1 MRRERIDGNPP
12 TLHRKKFHL
21 RCALASEQTGDI
33 EMKARSFGMVIA
45 LALPLAAAAQNRI
58 GTGDVEDIYMTN
70 CANCHG
76 RDLAGGSGSSL
87 IDDDWKYGGSDAEI
101 AASIRDGIPDMDMP
115 AWGEA
120 LDDRQIRAL
129 VIFLR
134 EKKAALQTEA
144 VRRSLVADHG
154 VFSAGGYRFT
164 LEDVGHGDDLLWSI
178 AFLPDG
184 SMLVTQR
191 DGVLWHFV
199 NGERKAIA
207 NTPAVWQ
214 HGQGGLLE
222 VAPHPDYAENGWIY
236 LSYSENTGA
245 EENGKA
251 AGMTTV
257 ARGRITDGRWTD
269 HEQLFS
275 VDGEHHTSTGVHF
288 GSRFVFDD
296 GYLFFGIGD
305 RGRQDRAQDLGRP
318 NGKIYRLHDDGRVP
332 ADNPFVG
339 VAGALPAIWSYG
351 HRNPQ
356 GMDLEPATGLLW
368 ESEHGPRGGDE
379 INVVEKGRNYGWP
392 VITYGMNYN
401 GTPITEETQREGME
415 QPKLY
420 WTPSIAVA
428 GIDFYEGDA
437 FPGWTGKL
445 LAGGLASEE
454 LHLLTVENGSVT
466 ADDIILKDQG
476 RIRDVASGPDGLIY
490 LLLNGGDPR
499 RGRIVRMTPA
509 P

>member
-1 MRRERIDGNPP
+1 MNSKR
-12 TLHRKKFHL
+12 L
-21 RCALASEQTGDI
+21 RVVITRLFALG
-33 EMKARSFGMVIA
+33 A
-45 LALPLAAAAQNRI
+45 LLPGILAAQSRI
-58 GTGDVEDIYMTN
+58 GSGDVKDIYMTN

-76 RDLAGGSGSSL
+76 RDLAGGSGGSL
-87 IDDDWKYGGSDAEI
+87 IDDEWKYGGSDAEI
-101 AASIRDGIPDMDMP
+101 AAAIRDGIPDMDMP

-120 LDDRQIRAL
+120 LDEKQIRAL

-134 EKKAALQTEA
+134 EKKAERETEQ
-144 VRRSLVADHG
+144 VRRTLVETDG
-154 VFSAGGYRFT
+154 VFSASGQRFM
-164 LEDVGHGDDLLWSI
+164 LEEVGHGKGLLWSI

-184 SMLVTQR
+184 AMLVTQR
-191 DGVLWHFV
+191 DGVLWRIAG
-199 NGERKAIA
+199 GERRRIED
-207 NTPAVWQ
+207 TPEVWQ

-222 VAPHPDYAENGWIY
+222 VAVHPDYADNGWIY
-236 LSYSENTGA
+236 LSYSVDTGA
-245 EENGKA
+245 EENGKD

-257 ARGRITDGRWTD
+257 ARGRIEDGRWTD
-269 HEQLFS
+269 HETIFA
-275 VDGEHHTSTGVHF
+275 VDESLHNSSGAHF

-305 RGRQDRAQDLGRP
+305 RGRQDQAQDLDRP
-318 NGKIYRLHDDGRVP
+318 NGKVFRIHDDGRIP
-332 ADNPFVG
+332 SDNPFVD
-339 VAGALPAIWSYG
+339 VDGALPAIWSYG

-379 INVVEKGRNYGWP
+379 INVVGKGLNYGWP
-392 VITYGMNYN
+392 VITHGMNYN
-401 GTPITEETQREGME
+401 GTPITDETHREGME
-415 QPKLY
+415 QPKLH

-437 FPGWTGKL
+437 FPAWTGKL

-454 LHLLTVENGSVT
+454 LHLLTIENGAVT
-466 ADDIILKDQG
+466 ADEIILKDQG

>member
-1 MRRERIDGNPP
+1 MN
-12 TLHRKKFHL
+12 
-21 RCALASEQTGDI
+21 
-33 EMKARSFGMVIA
+33 ARSFCILVV

-58 GTGDVEDIYMTN
+58 GTGDVEDIYRNN

-76 RDLAGGSGSSL
+76 KDLAGGSGGSL
-87 IDDDWKYGGSDAEI
+87 VDDEWKYGASDEEI

-115 AWGEA
+115 AWGDA
-120 LDDRQIRAL
+120 LDEKQIRSL

-134 EKKAALQTEA
+134 EKKAALQTAA
-144 VRRSLVADHG
+144 VRRELVADGG
-154 VFSAGGYRFT
+154 VFSAGGHRFT
-164 LEDVGHGDDLLWSI
+164 LDEIGNGEGLLWSI
-178 AFLPDG
+178 DFLPDG

-191 DGVLWHFV
+191 DGVLWRFFD
-199 NGERKAIA
+199 GERRRIA
-207 NTPAVWQ
+207 GTPEVWQ

-222 VAPHPDYAENGWIY
+222 VGVHPDYAENGWIY

-245 EENGKA
+245 KENGRD

-257 ARGRITDGRWTD
+257 VRGRLEGDRWTD
-269 HEQLFS
+269 QETLFT
-275 VDGEHHTSTGVHF
+275 VDEEHHGSAGVHF
-288 GSRFVFDD
+288 GSRFVFAD

-305 RGRQDRAQDLGRP
+305 RGRQNRAQDLDRP
-318 NGKIYRLHDDGRVP
+318 NGKIYRIHDDGRIP
-332 ADNPFVG
+332 ADNPFVN
-339 VAGALPAIWSYG
+339 VDDALPAIWSYG

-356 GMDLEPATGLLW
+356 GMDLEPATGLIW

-401 GTPITEETQREGME
+401 GTPITDETHREGME
-415 QPKLY
+415 QPKLH

-428 GIDFYEGDA
+428 GIDFYEGGA
-437 FPGWTGKL
+437 FADWTGKL
-445 LAGGLASEE
+445 LVGGLASEE
-454 LHLLTVENGSVT
+454 LHLLTVKDGSVT
-466 ADDIILKDQG
+466 ADEIILKDQG
-476 RIRDVASGPDGLIY
+476 RIRDVASGPDGLVY